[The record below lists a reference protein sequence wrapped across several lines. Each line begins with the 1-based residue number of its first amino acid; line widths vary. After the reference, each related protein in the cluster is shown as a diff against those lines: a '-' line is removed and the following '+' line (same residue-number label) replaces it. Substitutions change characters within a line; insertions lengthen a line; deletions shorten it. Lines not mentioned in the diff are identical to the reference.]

1 MRFSAIALLAAASCA
16 APEWAGRHADQ
27 DGKDTL
33 LDTRPNIEAA
43 REMDQEGV
51 RAFQEGRYADSTR
64 YFRAAYRLGAPA
76 SELWN
81 MARSLERLD
90 DPAGAVGAIEAYL
103 ARRGQLSSQ
112 DRADAEREL
121 QTLRGRPSPLTVTTF
136 PAAATVSLDAKRPLG
151 STPLTTEI
159 PAGPHTIVV
168 RRDGYVAV
176 TRSVEARFGRAIIVA
191 LDLARAGGWP

>member
-1 MRFSAIALLAAASCA
+1 MRPLSIALLAAASCA
-16 APEWAGRHADQ
+16 APDWAGRHADQ

-33 LDTRPNIEAA
+33 LDSKPNIEAA

-64 YFRAAYRLGAPA
+64 YFRAAYRLGAPP

-90 DPAGAVGAIEAYL
+90 DPAGAAGAIEAYL
-103 ARRGQLSSQ
+103 ARRGQLSPQ

-121 QTLRGRPSPLTVTTF
+121 QALRARPSPLTVTTV
-136 PAAATVSLDAKRPLG
+136 PAGAAVSLDAGRALG
-151 STPLTTEI
+151 STPLTIDI
-159 PAGPHTIVV
+159 PAGSHTIGV
-168 RRDGYVAV
+168 RREGYVAT
-176 TRSVEARFGRAIIVA
+176 TRSLEARFGRAVIVS
-191 LDLARAGGWP
+191 LDLARAAGH